1 MRKLFS
7 LLFWTGAFVAAN
19 AALAGGIAAATLY
32 DRLPTLREIADYR
45 PRLPLRIYAGDG
57 GLIAE
62 FGEEKREFTPYQ
74 EFPRDL
80 LNAVIATEDAKFF
93 QHPGLDFAGI
103 VRAALG
109 YFRGRREGAST
120 ITMQV
125 AGNFY
130 LNRDRSLLYK
140 ISQIL
145 LALKIENQ
153 FAKEDILEL
162 YMNQIY
168 LGAGAFGFAAAARVY
183 YGKELDELTAP
194 EIAVLAGLPQAPSRY
209 HPGQSPELAK
219 ARQRHVLNR
228 MLDTQLLTE
237 TEHRQLS
244 AAELPPL
251 APRVSRFSVEAE
263 FFAEEVR
270 KIIYEGVTHED
281 NAIPI
286 GVDDNGDGICDRTI
300 EDHEARD
307 FIGFGESTYQRGF
320 RVYTTLDSDMQA
332 AAVSALRSGLLAHE
346 SRRPYPGPEKFL
358 DIKDLPREKILALL
372 QKEKTVGDIPP
383 AVILDVNKRAV
394 LALTPDGE
402 AHEIRGE
409 GLARVRKHLP
419 GGGGKPALARGAVV
433 RVIESPSEKNDSESE
448 TPKLIKR
455 VVSIPKAE
463 AALVALSP
471 EDGAILAMAGGFDFA
486 KAKFNHA
493 TQARRQLGS
502 SIKPFIYSAALEKGF
517 MPSKILYDAPK
528 HYSKEE
534 TGSDEFWEPRNY
546 DRKDDGPIRMR
557 VALNKSKNFATFDL
571 MWALRESKRNPD
583 INSIEPEIFNFNYVM
598 DFIERFGFSKKDHP
612 PYLSL
617 ALGPGAS
624 TPLETARAYA
634 VFANGGLLH
643 RPYFIRRVEDYDGN
657 VLTHALPRCHWQ
669 AITERNA
676 FMMTS
681 MLRSVVRD
689 GTGRGALSLERGDL
703 AGKTGTT
710 NDTRDAWF
718 AGYGGGV
725 VAVSWIGYDDHSI
738 PLGKN
743 ETGGRAALPIWRDFM
758 GAALAGRPE
767 AKYAPPA
774 NVIAMDIRAADG
786 EPAGPDDDD
795 AISEYFYAEF
805 LPSPPPDEED
815 EAEAVEELL

>member
-270 KIIYEGVTHED
+270 KIIYEGVTHGENEIRGID
-281 NAIPI
+281 Y
-286 GVDDNGDGICDRTI
+286 NGDGICEELIDRDNPVHVA
-300 EDHEARD
+300 ELPPD
-307 FIGFGESTYQRGF
+307 FIGLGEAAYQRGF
-320 RVYTTLDSDMQA
+320 NVYTTLDSDMQA

-372 QKEKTVGDIPP
+372 QREKTVGDIPP

-502 SIKPFIYSAALEKGF
+502 AIKPFIYSAALEKGF

-571 MWALRESKRNPD
+571 MWALRERARDNPD
-583 INSIEPEIFNFNYVM
+583 KFNFDYVM
-598 DFIERFGFSKKDHP
+598 NFIERFGFNRKDHP

-643 RPYFIRRVEDYDGN
+643 HPYLIRRVEDYDGN
-657 VLTHALPRCHWQ
+657 VLIYGPDCSIK
-669 AITERNA
+669 AIDPRNA

-681 MLRSVVRD
+681 LLKSVVRD

-725 VAVSWIGYDDHSI
+725 AAVSWIGYDDHSI

-786 EPAGPDDDD
+786 EPASPDDDD